1 MEPRMS
7 KPTASRVTAVR
18 TPGAPAA
25 EGDEPKA
32 TLADLQ
38 AENDALEAQL
48 LAGDTQVDS
57 DDVVAPA
64 TPAALTAPDIQALI
78 EAGIARGV
86 AAALATRARAESN
99 VLRQVELPDQSEV
112 DAFSIRKE
120 ELTKQGYVVPAAYPQ
135 PAGIPKSLL

>member
-1 MEPRMS
+1 MS
-7 KPTASRVTAVR
+7 KSATSRVTAVR

-38 AENDALEAQL
+38 AENEALEAQL

-57 DDVVAPA
+57 DDVVVPA

-99 VLRQVELPDQSEV
+99 AERQTVLPDQAEV
-112 DAFSIRKE
+112 DAFEIKTE
-120 ELTKQGYVVPAAYPQ
+120 VLTKQGFVVPAAYPQ